1 MDKRVGWALAVLAV
15 FVGWW
20 QWGGYGVVLALTVVV
35 FWLLLQFYRALR
47 VMQAAGA
54 APVGHVANAVMLHAR
69 LNKGMTLLEILPH
82 TRSLGQKLG
91 SDGPPQASG
100 TPSGGG
106 SAKGRAWG
114 PVNPAAES
122 FAWTDANGDRVEVTL
137 DNGRLTQWQLIRA
150 AAQDAVQDDA

>member
-15 FVGWW
+15 AVGWW

-69 LNKGMTLLEILPH
+69 LNTGMTLLEILPH
-82 TRSLGQKLG
+82 TRSLGQKL
-91 SDGPPQASG
+91 SDPP
-100 TPSGGG
+100 
-106 SAKGRAWG
+106 
-114 PVNPAAES
+114 AEA

-137 DNGRLTQWQLIRA
+137 VNGRLTQWQLIRA
-150 AAQDAVQDDA
+150 AAADAEGEAVQAPAQPGA

>member
-1 MDKRVGWALAVLAV
+1 MDKRVGWALAALAV

-69 LNKGMTLLEILPH
+69 LNTGMTLLEILPH
-82 TRSLGQKLG
+82 TRSLGQKL
-91 SDGPPQASG
+91 SDPPHEA
-100 TPSGGG
+100 
-106 SAKGRAWG
+106 
-114 PVNPAAES
+114 
-122 FAWTDANGDRVEVTL
+122 FAWTDASGDRVEVTL
-137 DNGRLTQWQLIRA
+137 VNGRLTQWQLIRA
-150 AAQDAVQDDA
+150 AASEAEAAAGADAAQAPAQPGA

>member
-1 MDKRVGWALAVLAV
+1 MDKRVGWALAALAV

-82 TRSLGQKLG
+82 TRSLGQKL
-91 SDGPPQASG
+91 SDPPQ
-100 TPSGGG
+100 
-106 SAKGRAWG
+106 
-114 PVNPAAES
+114 ES
-122 FAWTDANGDRVEVTL
+122 FAWTDANGDRVELTL

-150 AAQDAVQDDA
+150 AAVEGEAQAPAQPGA

>member
-82 TRSLGQKLG
+82 TRSLGQKL
-91 SDGPPQASG
+91 SDPPQ
-100 TPSGGG
+100 
-106 SAKGRAWG
+106 
-114 PVNPAAES
+114 ES
-122 FAWTDANGDRVEVTL
+122 FAWTDANGDRVELTL

-150 AAQDAVQDDA
+150 AAEGEVQAPAQPGA

>member
-69 LNKGMTLLEILPH
+69 LNTGMTLLEILPH
-82 TRSLGQKLG
+82 TRSLGQKL
-91 SDGPPQASG
+91 SDPPNEA
-100 TPSGGG
+100 
-106 SAKGRAWG
+106 
-114 PVNPAAES
+114 

-137 DNGRLTQWQLIRA
+137 VHGRLTQWQLIRA
-150 AAQDAVQDDA
+150 AAPEAEAAAGADAAQAPAQPGA

>member
-54 APVGHVANAVMLHAR
+54 APIGHVANAVMLHAK
-69 LNKGMTLLEILPH
+69 LNTGMTLLEILPH
-82 TRSLGQKLG
+82 TRSLGQKL
-91 SDGPPQASG
+91 SEDPEA
-100 TPSGGG
+100 
-106 SAKGRAWG
+106 
-114 PVNPAAES
+114 

-137 DNGRLTQWQLIRA
+137 VNGRLTQWQLIRA
-150 AAQDAVQDDA
+150 AAPDAEAVAEADAVQAPAQPGA

>member
-1 MDKRVGWALAVLAV
+1 MDKRVGWALAALAV

-69 LNKGMTLLEILPH
+69 LNTGMTLLEILPH
-82 TRSLGQKLG
+82 TRSLGQKL
-91 SDGPPQASG
+91 SDPPNEA
-100 TPSGGG
+100 
-106 SAKGRAWG
+106 
-114 PVNPAAES
+114 

-137 DNGRLTQWQLIRA
+137 VNGRLAQWQLIRA
-150 AAQDAVQDDA
+150 AAPDADAEADAVQAPAQPGA

>member
-69 LNKGMTLLEILPH
+69 LNTGMTLLEILPH
-82 TRSLGQKLG
+82 TRSLGQKL
-91 SDGPPQASG
+91 SDPP
-100 TPSGGG
+100 
-106 SAKGRAWG
+106 
-114 PVNPAAES
+114 AEA

-137 DNGRLTQWQLIRA
+137 VHGRLTQWQLIRA
-150 AAQDAVQDDA
+150 AAPEAEAAAGADAAQAPAQPGA